1 MDQQDRLR
9 KLAEALAIYIKNGDD
24 GLVKVSKKAV
34 DEVIALLTMAAD
46 IGTPKKPPED

>member
-9 KLAEALAIYIKNGDD
+9 KLAEALAAYIVNGDD
-24 GLVKVSKKAV
+24 GLVKVSKAAV
-34 DEVIALLTMAAD
+34 DEVIMLLKMASE